1 MSDSAAAI
9 QEEILSF
16 IDQHQVMDGQ
26 HESNEDF
33 NRLALDLFQ
42 YQFDHNLPYKKYA
55 QQQRKSP
62 LMVHRWQ
69 DIPLMTI
76 QGYKKLTLSTTP
88 ITAGEA
94 VFMSSGTTDKN
105 HRSHSYHPTFAV
117 WNESMKAPFKQ
128 YVLPD
133 VDRITIIGL
142 FPDEEHLENSS
153 LAHYVSRAIAE
164 FGDPHSR
171 AYVDEDGIDYQGVVA
186 ALKTAEADQRPVML
200 LGASF
205 SYVHLLD
212 YLKQQKLV
220 FHLAEKSR
228 IFDTG
233 GFKGQSR
240 QVSEDQLLADL
251 KEAFGVSR
259 DYYLNMYGMTEI
271 SSQCYDQNLWR
282 LSQGLNPIYSKQT
295 PAWVRVRILD
305 TDTLEPVAPG
315 EKGVL
320 AYYDLSNWNSCLG
333 ILTED
338 LAVQD
343 EAGFTLLGRIA
354 GAESKGCSISI
365 DQLLQANQ
373 A

>member
-1 MSDSAAAI
+1 MSDSVAAI
-9 QEEILSF
+9 QKEILSF
-16 IDQHQVMDGQ
+16 IDQHQVMDGH
-26 HESNEDF
+26 HESDEDF
-33 NRLALDLFQ
+33 NQLALDLFQ

-69 DIPLMTI
+69 EVPLMPI
-76 QGYKKLTLSTTP
+76 QGYKQLTLSTTP

-94 VFMSSGTTDKN
+94 VFMSSGTTDKT

-117 WNESMKAPFKQ
+117 WNESMKVSFKQ

-133 VDRITIIGL
+133 VDQITIIGL
-142 FPDEEHLENSS
+142 FPDEKHLDNSS
-153 LAHYVSRAIAE
+153 LAHYVSRAITE
-164 FGDPHSR
+164 FGDQHSR
-171 AYVDEDGIDYQGVVA
+171 SYVDADGIDYQGVVA
-186 ALKTAEADQRPVML
+186 ALTAAEIDHRPVML

-205 SYVHLLD
+205 SYVHFLD
-212 YLKQQKLV
+212 YLQKHQLV

-251 KEAFGVSR
+251 EAAFGIGR

-271 SSQCYDQNLWR
+271 SSQCYDQKLWR
-282 LSQGLNPIYSKQT
+282 LNQGLDLIYSKQT

-305 TDTLEPVAPG
+305 TDTLAPVAPG
-315 EKGVL
+315 QKGVL

-343 EAGFTLLGRIA
+343 DVGFTLLGRIA
-354 GAESKGCSISI
+354 GAESKGCSISV